1 VAPEVCLGDPAAE
14 YPLGDPAVEIT
25 FGVPVGVRRGVIYG
39 VKENLCPEYL
49 EAIGAKR
56 QEQKGIT
63 MPVNIKHF
71 FQLNSIVLDQK
82 SKFLIFQYKS
92 LFQRFWFD

>member
-1 VAPEVCLGDPAAE
+1 MRPSYGSFVGEVKPEVFLGDTAAE

-49 EAIGAKR
+49 EAIGAKMTKNKR
-56 QEQKGIT
+56 
-63 MPVNIKHF
+63 
-71 FQLNSIVLDQK
+71 VL
-82 SKFLIFQYKS
+82 SHTSY
-92 LFQRFWFD
+92 

>member
-1 VAPEVCLGDPAAE
+1 MRPSYGSFVGEVKPEVFLGDTAAE

-49 EAIGAKR
+49 EAIEAK
-56 QEQKGIT
+56 
-63 MPVNIKHF
+63 
-71 FQLNSIVLDQK
+71 
-82 SKFLIFQYKS
+82 
-92 LFQRFWFD
+92 

>member
-1 VAPEVCLGDPAAE
+1 MGDTAAE

-49 EAIGAKR
+49 EAIEAKWQR
-56 QEQKGIT
+56 TKGYYHACH
-63 MPVNIKHF
+63 IKF
-71 FQLNSIVLDQK
+71 KTPAIPF
-82 SKFLIFQYKS
+82 FLIIDSSHYTLIEPIF
-92 LFQRFWFD
+92 